1 LWGTDE
7 RVVVAMGAEIGR
19 PSRIEVD
26 VTGEI
31 LVGGRVVISAEGDF
45 LI

>member
-1 LWGTDE
+1 
-7 RVVVAMGAEIGR
+7 MGAEIGR

-31 LVGGRVVISAEGDF
+31 LVGGRVAISAEGDF

>member
-1 LWGTDE
+1 
-7 RVVVAMGAEIGR
+7 MGAEIGR

-26 VTGEI
+26 VGNEI
-31 LVGGRVVISAEGDF
+31 LVGGRVTTSAEGHF